1 MTATLAE
8 SVNFHAVAVPL
19 AVNTDCQIKE
29 NGMIHKNRGN
39 RRWIDKRKRRHKY
52 NLCQRI
58 CGDAMY
64 WLGGIL
70 GRYDKGKIHST
81 DNWKKTNGKVAQ
93 SDCSHN
99 TGYVGTLHRM
109 DNNYSHSDKKK
120 VECCNSKLK
129 DYDNGWHEIDTMII
143 ADCEDYADSEGEKND

>member
-8 SVNFHAVAVPL
+8 SLNFHAVAVPL

-52 NLCQRI
+52 NLVERI
-58 CGDAMY
+58 WGDAKTY
-64 WLGGIL
+64 LGGVL
-70 GRYDKGKIHST
+70 GKYDKGKIH
-81 DNWKKTNGKVAQ
+81 DIECGCKTNGKTA
-93 SDCSHN
+93 S
-99 TGYVGTLHRM
+99 VGNMGCDRLG
-109 DNNYSHSDKKK
+109 NNYSHSDKKK

-129 DYDNGWHEIDTMII
+129 DYDEGWREIDAMII
-143 ADCEDYADSEGEKND
+143 ADCEDYDMENNDE